1 MRKLVILGIITALL
15 LCVGTMAFA
24 DSILKAKVES
34 VTTFNDK
41 NGNPCVRIIVNEART
56 LQGIEY
62 VAGTPVMAFREMV
75 DKVKGLKAGSTLH
88 AVVAERFYQGRKSYT
103 ILAMVP

>member
-1 MRKLVILGIITALL
+1 MRKLVILGIIAAFL
-15 LCVGTMAFA
+15 LCSTLAFA
-24 DSILKAKVES
+24 DQILKAKVES

-41 NGNPCVRIIVNEART
+41 NGNPVVRIIINEART

-88 AVVAERFYQGRKSYT
+88 AIVAERLFQGRKSYT